1 MARTPASR
9 IQRVQPPATLAAGEK
24 ARQLARQGHDVIDLG
39 QSSPH
44 HVTPPHIVEAGIN
57 ALNQGL
63 TNISSSRGLPELRQA
78 MAVKLVAR
86 NGRSI
91 DPDGDILVTPGS
103 KMGLY
108 EAINAYIERG
118 DEALVLEPT
127 WVSFSQQVEMA
138 EGIPVAV
145 PLSEEEE
152 YYITYERLKEYV
164 TPQSK
169 MLIINNPNNPTG
181 RVYTLEELEAV
192 ARVVIEHDLL
202 VVCDETYEYFTY
214 DGNSHLT
221 IATLEG
227 MAERTLTSYTFTKA
241 YSMAGWRLGCIVAQA
256 ESAGT
261 LAQDSGADGQFRFP
275 LRADG
280 RRGRP
285 GGPPG
290 PPDPVAGG
298 LQRAAHPLCRPPV
311 PGAGHSLSPARRR
324 DLPVPPLF
332 CGHDLGG
339 TGRVAGGTGGRG
351 GNPRRRFRRK
361 RRGPL
366 PHRPHALPRRP
377 RAGRRRTHSPPPR
390 IPLSQLIH
398 E

>member
-44 HVTPPHIVEAGIN
+44 HVSPPHIVQAGIQ

-78 MAVKLVAR
+78 MAEKLAVH
-86 NGRSI
+86 NGRPV

-103 KMGLY
+103 KMGLFA
-108 EAINAYIERG
+108 AISAYIEQG
-118 DEALVLEPT
+118 DEVLVIEPT

-152 YYITYERLKEYV
+152 YYITYEHLKQYV

-181 RVYTLEELEAV
+181 RVYTQDELEAV
-192 ARVVIEHDLL
+192 ARVATEHDLL
-202 VVCDETYEYFTY
+202 VVCDETYEYFIY
-214 DGNSHLT
+214 DGNSHVT
-221 IATLEG
+221 VATLEG

-256 ESAGT
+256 DLLEPLLKIQEQTASFVSPFVQMAGLAALQGPQGHLTQWREDCNELRIRCSDRLYQVPGVHCPLPDGATFLFPRYSADMT
-261 LAQDSGADGQFRFP
+261 SAELAELLVEREG
-275 LRADG
+275 
-280 RRGRP
+280 
-285 GGPPG
+285 
-290 PPDPVAGG
+290 V
-298 LQRAAHPLCRPPV
+298 V
-311 PGAGHSLSPARRR
+311 VTPGAGFGESGEGHFRIALMRSPA
-324 DLPVPPLF
+324 D
-332 CGHDLGG
+332 
-339 TGRVAGGTGGRG
+339 RVLEGVERIA
-351 GNPRRRFRRK
+351 
-361 RRGPL
+361 
-366 PHRPHALPRRP
+366 
-377 RAGRRRTHSPPPR
+377 RT
-390 IPLSQLIH
+390 LETL
-398 E
+398 

>member
-44 HVTPPHIVEAGIN
+44 HVTPHHIVEAGIS

-63 TNISSSRGLPELRQA
+63 TNISASRGLPDLRQA
-78 MAVKLVAR
+78 MAEKLAAHNCRMV
-86 NGRSI
+86 

-108 EAINAYIERG
+108 DAINAYIERG
-118 DEALVLEPT
+118 DEVLVIEPT

-138 EGIPVAV
+138 EGVPVAV

-152 YYITYERLKEYV
+152 YYITYEHLKEYV

-192 ARVVIEHDLL
+192 ARVAREHDLL

-214 DGNSHLT
+214 DGNSHVT
-221 IATLEG
+221 VATLEG

-241 YSMAGWRLGCIVAQA
+241 YSMAGWRLGCIVAQSELLEPLLKIQEQTASFVSPFVQMAGVAALRGPQDHLSRWREDCNELRIRCADRLYQVPGVHCPLPDGATFLFPRFSADMTSA
-256 ESAGT
+256 E
-261 LAQDSGADGQFRFP
+261 LAELLVEREG
-275 LRADG
+275 
-280 RRGRP
+280 
-285 GGPPG
+285 
-290 PPDPVAGG
+290 V
-298 LQRAAHPLCRPPV
+298 V
-311 PGAGHSLSPARRR
+311 VTPGAGFGESGESHFRIALMRSPA
-324 DLPVPPLF
+324 D
-332 CGHDLGG
+332 
-339 TGRVAGGTGGRG
+339 RVLEGVE
-351 GNPRRRFRRK
+351 
-361 RRGPL
+361 
-366 PHRPHALPRRP
+366 
-377 RAGRRRTHSPPPR
+377 R
-390 IPLSQLIH
+390 IARVL
-398 E
+398 ETV